1 MDIDTSTVNM
11 KRMALL
17 PAYKKPP
24 TYKISEHMGNGCAG
38 DPPGY
43 PTYFTRSIYT
53 QSGNSPRQGT
63 PQMLLFGRV
72 VDNGKVEYE
81 EVKKLLRKMW
91 KPLPLDHART
101 QAWIRATFI
110 HHRHCYHV
118 PGHENFSWHSDER
131 MLIWPGGCLGQT
143 PFGTLKDLDFEIKYA
158 QQNSC
163 YDKWTQEEKHAFMT
177 QISEA
182 NVRIRKDC
190 EAVAVPENAI
200 ATILVRRYYPDF
212 VPTPDLFDN
221 ELTNPG
227 SWWERLPRQPT
238 PEECPG
244 TDWAPHPC
252 NKIWCQV
259 CGWHAEAE
267 KEG

>member
-1 MDIDTSTVNM
+1 MNIDTSTVNM

-17 PAYKKPP
+17 PAYKKPE
-24 TYKISEHMGNGCAG
+24 TYRLGDMGNGCAG

-43 PTYFTRSIYT
+43 PTYFTRRIYT
-53 QSGNSPRQGT
+53 RYGNSPRIGT

-91 KPLPLDHART
+91 KPLPLDHVRT
-101 QAWIRATFI
+101 QAWIRATFV

-118 PGHENFSWHSDER
+118 PGHENFPWHSGER
-131 MLIWPGGCLGQT
+131 MLIWPGGCFGQT
-143 PFGTLKDLDFEIKYA
+143 PFGTLMDLDFEIKYA

-163 YDKWTQEEKHAFMT
+163 YDKWTQEEKNAFVT

-182 NVRIRKDC
+182 NVRIRKAC
-190 EAVAVPENAI
+190 EEVAVPDNADG
-200 ATILVRRYYPDF
+200 TILVRQFYPDF
-212 VPTPDLFDN
+212 VPAPELFDDD
-221 ELTNPG
+221 LKNPG
-227 SWWERLPRQPT
+227 TWWERLPRRPT

-244 TDWAPHPC
+244 ERWSPHPC
-252 NKIWCQV
+252 NKTWCQV